1 MEITLLRIKYS
12 GLLFS
17 TFRAIL
23 SIIPSNFIYTLYI
36 FSHHTGQLVKFWWIL
51 TYLKEET

>member
-23 SIIPSNFIYTLYI
+23 SIIPPNFIYTGEV
-36 FSHHTGQLVKFWWIL
+36 FFVVGRS
-51 TYLKEET
+51 